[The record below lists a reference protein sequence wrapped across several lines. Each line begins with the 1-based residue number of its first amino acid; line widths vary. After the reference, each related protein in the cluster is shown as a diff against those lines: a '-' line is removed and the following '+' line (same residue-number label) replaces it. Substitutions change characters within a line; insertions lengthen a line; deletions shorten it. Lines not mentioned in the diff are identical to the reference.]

1 MPGKVTEDR
10 SPSVADAGER
20 HACERDV
27 PTGADPP
34 SRAPG
39 SGRRHR
45 DVPPAECL
53 FETGPGGDAPGVRRL
68 HTTAML
74 TDLLGVP
81 PVAVRHWIR
90 TGLLV
95 PTRRSG
101 TLDWFDFG
109 QLVAGRSLAR
119 LLAGGLSLR
128 EIDAKL
134 AALAPG
140 AVADLARAGSVV
152 ADGRR
157 LSLRRGGRLL
167 GAGGQMQLAFY
178 TDGLGEG
185 SGQVAA
191 EPARPVVD
199 MAAHRC
205 VEIEIDAAG
214 EAARVT
220 AADITE
226 ILDLAD
232 DLEAAGEFIEAAEA
246 VRAVLQAQGPTAAV
260 VFTLAEL
267 LYRAGDLTAARERY
281 YATIELD
288 PDHLQA
294 RTSLG
299 CVLAELGEHEL
310 ALAALEGVLRQEPA
324 YADAHWHVAGV
335 LAELGRDREASH
347 HLETF
352 LELAPGSPWADVA
365 RSRLAAGTTA
375 T

>member
-1 MPGKVTEDR
+1 MPGKVRED
-10 SPSVADAGER
+10 PTTADAEC
-20 HACERDV
+20 ASV
-27 PTGADPP
+27 PRKRTKPAG
-34 SRAPG
+34 SRRGDAA
-39 SGRRHR
+39 GRRPER
-45 DVPPAECL
+45 LFPDVAADDDP
-53 FETGPGGDAPGVRRL
+53 DVRRL

-74 TDLLGVP
+74 CDLLGVP

-95 PTRRSG
+95 PTRQSG

-134 AALAPG
+134 AALVPG
-140 AVADLARAGSVV
+140 DAAQVARAGSIV

-157 LSLRRGGRLL
+157 LSVRSGDMLL
-167 GAGGQMQLAFY
+167 SAGGQMQLAFY
-178 TDGLGEG
+178 ADGLADVPLPGTR
-185 SGQVAA
+185 
-191 EPARPVVD
+191 EPERPVVD
-199 MAAHRC
+199 MAAHRW
-205 VEIEIDAAG
+205 VEVECEPAVETGRAA
-214 EAARVT
+214 T
-220 AADITE
+220 ADIGE

-232 DLEAAGEFIEAAEA
+232 DLEAAGEFVEAAEA
-246 VRAVLQAQGPTAAV
+246 VRAVLQAQGPTAPV
-260 VFTLAEL
+260 TFMLAEL
-267 LYRAGDLTAARERY
+267 LYRAGDLAAARERY

-294 RTSLG
+294 RTSLA

-324 YADAHWHVAGV
+324 YADAHWHASGV
-335 LAELGRDREASH
+335 LADLGRDRESRH
-347 HLETF
+347 QLETF

-365 RSRLAAGTTA
+365 LARLAAGPAA